1 MIRKDCLLLRNILC
15 RKMDVYTSELTFEKR
30 YGGIIMRKF
39 STIPDDG
46 WPSGNYEV
54 RFFIDDTASDILAFS
69 VN

>member
-1 MIRKDCLLLRNILC
+1 
-15 RKMDVYTSELTFEKR
+15 MDVYTSELTFEKR